1 MILHIVCFAFTFI
14 AIHKSNQ
21 DYVKKVKCNY
31 KFVPGDLK
39 LNLYNVTMFMF
50 IGWFGAFVSAFC
62 GIGGGMIFCPILVI
76 VGIEARVATATGM
89 YLTLFTSLSYTI
101 ISIVQHQI
109 YLEYASYILAMT
121 VIGTLI
127 GMFF

>member
-1 MILHIVCFAFTFI
+1 MILHIVCFVFTFI
-14 AIHKSNQ
+14 AIHKCNQ
-21 DYVKKVKCNY
+21 DYKKKIECDY

-39 LNLYNVTMFMF
+39 LNIFNVSMFMF
-50 IGWFGAFVSAFC
+50 IGWFGAFISAFC

-101 ISIVQHQI
+101 IAIV
-109 YLEYASYILAMT
+109 
-121 VIGTLI
+121 
-127 GMFF
+127 